1 MELLIP
7 LVIRFNMIIR
17 LDLEL
22 IDFETLKE
30 AVRKCTEWEDQGA
43 DIDALIDWSTNELIL
58 EKI

>member
-1 MELLIP
+1 
-7 LVIRFNMIIR
+7 MIIR